1 MPHHKSAKKR
11 VKQTTMRTALNR
23 SQMSAARTAI
33 KKVRAAI
40 TGKDKKAALA
50 AIPQM
55 QSLLARLAKKGVV
68 ARNTAARKVGRL
80 STQAGR
86 L

>member
-11 VKQTTMRTALNR
+11 VKQAKTRTALNR

-33 KKVRAAI
+33 KKVRTAI
-40 TGKDKKAALA
+40 AGKDKKTAQA

-55 QSLLARLAKKGVV
+55 QSLLGRLAKKGVV

-80 STQAGR
+80 ASQAGN

>member
-11 VKQTTMRTALNR
+11 VKQTKTRTALNR

-33 KKVRAAI
+33 KKVHTAI
-40 TGKDKKAALA
+40 DGKDKKAALA

-55 QSLLARLAKKGVV
+55 QSLLDRLAKKGVV
-68 ARNTAARKVGRL
+68 ARNTAARKTGRL
-80 STQAGR
+80 ITQIGR